1 MNRQR
6 LPINQIEYSNVDLKV
21 YCMPSLLYDRWEGI
35 LVACPRRSDCVERR
49 VQWRNGPKKIESG
62 KRSLEGLLAFFFFT
76 RYYSRLSS
84 ILRRLKSLL
93 EATTTTARRT
103 SLGIT
108 SCELSCVAGLSWNM
122 VGRNA
127 VQSSD
132 RELKFHRR
140 VSRVLHKT

>member
-62 KRSLEGLLAFFFFT
+62 KRSLEGLLAFFFSLDIIRAFPPF
-76 RYYSRLSS
+76 YGALNPYWKLLRL
-84 ILRRLKSLL
+84 RLG
-93 EATTTTARRT
+93 ERP
-103 SLGIT
+103 
-108 SCELSCVAGLSWNM
+108 
-122 VGRNA
+122 
-127 VQSSD
+127 
-132 RELKFHRR
+132 LK
-140 VSRVLHKT
+140 V